1 MRSWLTIAA
10 LLAAGTG
17 AGAEPATIRVENGV
31 LVEGMRCLKDPSQTY
46 TLYLPHG
53 YTADRRWPALL
64 IFDPRG
70 RSVHA
75 AERFQAA
82 AERWGWVVLS
92 SNDTRSDGTWEPNL
106 KAIQALWPE
115 VHERYAVDERRVY
128 AAGMSGGGHVAY
140 LLGKSTDGLAGV
152 IASGSRLIED
162 HLQGTSFA
170 MFAAA
175 GDRDFNY
182 REMRAVDAFVAEL
195 GNPHRFEPFS
205 GRHEWLPAELAA
217 EAVAWMELA
226 AMQRGLRPRDEAVI
240 DELYARD
247 LAAARA
253 LEAEGDLLAA
263 QRRYETI
270 VRSFRGLTDVAAPG
284 RDAARLEGSREVKR
298 ARKEERRW
306 LKYEDSARQRFA
318 DAYAWLERGDPPPNP
333 AELRIALGLRGL
345 EKHAA
350 APGIE
355 GVTARRLLSA
365 LYAETSYYV
374 GPPLLQAGRWQA
386 AAAAL
391 TVATEV
397 YDGWGSA
404 APTFYNLAC
413 ALARS
418 GDRHAALEALERAV
432 GEGFRDAEHLRSD
445 PDLHSLHHLAGFQAI
460 AAGIEGDAAAVP
472 APPRTPP
479 GR

>member
-1 MRSWLTIAA
+1 MRGWLTIAA
-10 LLAAGTG
+10 LLAAGAA
-17 AGAEPATIRVENGV
+17 AGAEPATMRVENGA
-31 LVEGMRCLKDPSQTY
+31 LVEGMQCLNDPSQTY

-64 IFDPRG
+64 VFDPRG

-75 AERFQAA
+75 AERFLPA

-92 SNDTRSDGTWEPNL
+92 SNDTRSDGSWEPNL

-140 LLGKSTDGLAGV
+140 LLGKSTNGIAGV
-152 IASGSRLIED
+152 IASGSRLIDD
-162 HLQGTSFA
+162 HLKGTSFA

-182 REMRAVDAFVAEL
+182 QEMRAVDEFVAEL
-195 GNPHRFEPFS
+195 GNPHRFESFS
-205 GRHEWLPAELAA
+205 GRHEWLPAGLAS

-253 LEAEGDLLAA
+253 LESEGDLLAA
-263 QRRYETI
+263 LRRYEMI
-270 VRSFRGLTDVAAPG
+270 VRSYRGLADVAAPG
-284 RDAARLEGSREVKR
+284 RDTARLEGSREVKQ
-298 ARKEERRW
+298 ARREERRW
-306 LKYEDSARQRFA
+306 LEFEDSARQRFA
-318 DAYAWLERGDPPPNP
+318 EAYAWLQHGEEVPTT
-333 AELRIALGLRGL
+333 AELRIALGLRSI

-350 APGIE
+350 AAGIE

-374 GPPLLQAGRWQA
+374 GPPLLLAGRWQA

-413 ALARS
+413 ALARG
-418 GDRHAALEALERAV
+418 GDRSGALEALERAV
-432 GEGFRDAEHLRSD
+432 AEGYRNAAHLRSD
-445 PDLHSLHHLAGFQAI
+445 PDLESLRGLDGFAAI
-460 AAGIEGDAAAVP
+460 ADAVEDGTGLAPGPPEG
-472 APPRTPP
+472 
-479 GR
+479 